1 MKRTTV
7 AVFLIVM
14 CVLGQSATAACP
26 EEGYEAGVCLFAE
39 GRWGEAEAVLEAVF
53 DPAEH
58 APQTLKALYF
68 LGRAK
73 MKLAKWEEASE
84 IWIRLFQ
91 LSPAFYRQ
99 WNGDFLLGEC
109 RLHLGMG

>member
-7 AVFLIVM
+7 AVFLIMMSAV
-14 CVLGQSATAACP
+14 GQSAAAACP
-26 EEGYEAGVCLFAE
+26 DAGYEAGLCLYAE
-39 GRWGEAEAVLEAVF
+39 GRWEEAEAALDAAF

-58 APQTLKALYF
+58 APETLKALYF
-68 LGRAK
+68 LGRTK
-73 MKLAKWEEASE
+73 MRLEKWQEASE

-99 WNGDFLLGEC
+99 WNGDFLLGMC
-109 RLHLGMG
+109 RRNLGLA